1 MGKLKL
7 YLILAVTVALC
18 GMTGVYGQE
27 SGPAHT
33 VAEETLQVDASS
45 ATVLQWF
52 HRIEREKR
60 IVLSYNASLIDLNRV
75 IRVEKARRMTVAEL
89 LEVVLDGYVFK
100 TDFIPPRKLVI
111 QVREKE
117 NFYVSGT
124 VFEEGSKERLYGAV
138 VSLEDGKGKQWNCI
152 SDGNGV
158 FKLYAPEG
166 TYRLTVSYMGYSPY
180 NRQVRVDKDRFV
192 TAQLQPL
199 SFEME
204 EVTVES
210 EKRSEELGEL
220 TPSNMLAFSGNDLF
234 AQIWILPGVTSS
246 MAGSNF
252 QVDGGSSDENQFL
265 LDGVPVFHPGHIN
278 SLLPAFNGDAVKNMV
293 FHKGF
298 FDTHLEG
305 RLSSVTEVNLKE
317 GNKQKHV
324 GTLTLDMPA
333 ASATLEGP
341 IIKNKLSYMVSAR
354 RSWLDFF
361 DRLFS
366 EDNRLNHAS
375 YDYNAKLSYS
385 LSPVSSLSFLAYGA
399 RDDYHLP
406 LLSEDENT
414 SVLRWENQVYQL
426 TYQTQAGKLGN
437 RTSLFYSSH
446 SNRARSEMLGVEGD
460 GYIRSG
466 IRSVNVSTE
475 FDYTF
480 ENIYRAQW
488 GAKYSHEVYDL
499 ASFDGQEALRHEPV
513 TQASLFYDNHVRIT
527 PRLSGQIGVHGVA
540 YLPRNH
546 RSYYSIQPRM
556 SLKYFPGEKDLLY
569 LNFSKMEQ
577 FYHCLRL
584 FSWDMPTDFRMPS
597 IDGYKPRTS
606 EHYEAGWKHFLNND
620 AGGIGLL
627 QDTAQRGCPASGGVR
642 GRRTVGRVYH
652 GGKRRQLRSEDVL
665 LQGLEAM
672 EAATVVHVRTDA
684 GMVSRTGGQRQDAF
698 AVRHTAPAECRPV
711 VPVECPF
718 ALLRGRHDALGQGH
732 RPRRELRPAAC
743 LGVQTAPPADE
754 LPDRRGL
761 FLPESIRRETPFAA
775 FRAVQCTGKSTRR
788 GCAELLLRTLE
799 EQLPAL
805 CGHQFPLLV
814 QVQTLRT
821 HFMRAAHSRHTPFTM

>member
-7 YLILAVTVALC
+7 CLILAVTIALC

-278 SLLPAFNGDAVKNMV
+278 SLLPVFNGDAVKNMV
-293 FHKGF
+293 FQKGF

-341 IIKNKLSYMVSAR
+341 IIKDKLSYMFSAR

-527 PRLSGQIGVHGVA
+527 PRLSVQIVVHGVA

-606 EHYEAGWKHFLNND
+606 EHYEAGWKHFLNNGMLEVS
-620 AGGIGLL
+620 AYYK
-627 QDTAQRGCPASGGVR
+627 T
-642 GRRTVGRVYH
+642 RRN
-652 GGKRRQLRSEDVL
+652 
-665 LQGLEAM
+665 
-672 EAATVVHVRTDA
+672 VVA
-684 GMVSRTGGQRQDAF
+684 
-698 AVRHTAPAECRPV
+698 
-711 VPVECPF
+711 
-718 ALLRGRHDALGQGH
+718 
-732 RPRRELRPAAC
+732 LRPEVFVED
-743 LGVQTAPPADE
+743 GQWGEYIMV
-754 LPDRRGL
+754 
-761 FLPESIRRETPFAA
+761 
-775 FRAVQCTGKSTRR
+775 GKDDSYGARMY
-788 GCAELLLRTLE
+788 
-799 EQLPAL
+799 
-805 CGHQFPLLV
+805 FYKDW
-814 QVQTLRT
+814 
-821 HFMRAAHSRHTPFTM
+821 

>member
-1 MGKLKL
+1 MSKLKL
-7 YLILAVTVALC
+7 YLILTITVALC
-18 GMTGVYGQE
+18 GMTGVYGQG
-27 SGPAHT
+27 SRPVHT

-52 HRIEREKR
+52 HRIEREMR

-75 IRVEKARRMTVAEL
+75 IRVEKTQQMTVTEL

-124 VFEEGSKERLYGAV
+124 VFEKGSRERLYGAV
-138 VSLEDGKGKQWNCI
+138 VSLENETGKQWNCI
-152 SDGNGV
+152 SNDNGV

-166 TYRLTVSYMGYSPY
+166 GYKLTVSYMGYSPY
-180 NRQVRVDKDRFV
+180 SRHIKIDKDRFV
-192 TAQLQPL
+192 VTQLQPL
-199 SFEME
+199 SFEIE

-210 EKRSEELGEL
+210 EKRSDMLGEL

-252 QVDGGSSDENQFL
+252 QVDGGSSDENQVL

-278 SLLPAFNGDAVKNMV
+278 SLLPIFNGDAVKNV
-293 FHKGF
+293 IFHKGF

-361 DRLFS
+361 DRLLS

-437 RTSLFYSSH
+437 RTALFYSSH
-446 SNRARSEMLGVEGD
+446 SNRARSEMLGLDTEG
-460 GYIRSG
+460 YTHSG
-466 IRSVNVSTE
+466 IRSINVSTE

-488 GAKYSHEVYDL
+488 GARYSHEVYDL
-499 ASFDGQEALRHEPV
+499 VSLNEQAGTRHEPV
-513 TQASLFYDNHVRIT
+513 SQVSLFYDNHVRIT
-527 PRLSGQIGVHGVA
+527 PRLSVQVGVHGVG

-546 RSYYSIQPRM
+546 RAYYSIQPRL
-556 SLKYFPGEKDLLY
+556 SIKYFPGEEDLLY

-597 IDGYKPRTS
+597 IDGYKPRSS
-606 EHYEAGWKHFLNND
+606 EHYEAGWKHFLNEGMLEASVYYKTRRNVVALRPEAFVED
-620 AGGIGLL
+620 GEWGQYIMTGKGDSYGARLYFYKNWKRWKWQFSYTYARSREWFSILPENGKMPSLYDIPHQLNTALSYQLNTRSILSVGGM
-627 QDTAQRGCPASGGVR
+627 
-642 GRRTVGRVYH
+642 
-652 GGKRRQLRSEDVL
+652 LRSGKVIDLDENFDPLPVSGFRQNRQPLNYRIDVGYAYRKSFGEKLLSVRFGLYSVLGNPPEEDVL
-665 LQGLEAM
+665 NFYS
-672 EAATVVHVRTDA
+672 VHWKSNCLPYA
-684 GMVSRTGGQRQDAF
+684 GIS
-698 AVRHTAPAECRPV
+698 
-711 VPVECPF
+711 
-718 ALLRGRHDALGQGH
+718 
-732 RPRRELRPAAC
+732 
-743 LGVQTAPPADE
+743 
-754 LPDRRGL
+754 
-761 FLPESIRRETPFAA
+761 
-775 FRAVQCTGKSTRR
+775 FR
-788 GCAELLLRTLE
+788 
-799 EQLPAL
+799 
-805 CGHQFPLLV
+805 F
-814 QVQTLRT
+814 
-821 HFMRAAHSRHTPFTM
+821 

>member
-1 MGKLKL
+1 MSKLKL
-7 YLILAVTVALC
+7 YLILTVTVTLC
-18 GMTGVYGQE
+18 RMTGVYGQE
-27 SGPAHT
+27 SMPAHT

-52 HRIEREKR
+52 QRIEREKR
-60 IVLSYNASLIDLNRV
+60 IVLSYNASVIDLNRV
-75 IRVEKARRMTVAEL
+75 IKVERSQRMTVAQL
-89 LEVVLDGYVFK
+89 LEVVLHGYVFK

-124 VFEEGSKERLYGAV
+124 VFEKGSRERLYGAV
-138 VSLEDGKGKQWNCI
+138 VSLEDETGKQWNCI
-152 SDGNGV
+152 SNDNGV

-166 TYRLTVSYMGYSPY
+166 TYKLMVSYMGYNPY
-180 NRQVRVDKDRFV
+180 SRHIKIDKDRFV
-192 TAQLQPL
+192 VTQLQPL
-199 SFEME
+199 SFEIE

-210 EKRSEELGEL
+210 EKRSDALGEL

-278 SLLPAFNGDAVKNMV
+278 SLLPIFNGDAVKNV
-293 FHKGF
+293 IFHKGF

-361 DRLFS
+361 DRLLS

-375 YDYNAKLSYS
+375 YDYNAKLSYA

-406 LLSEDENT
+406 LLNENENT

-426 TYQTQAGKLGN
+426 VYHTQMGKLGN
-437 RTSLFYSSH
+437 RTALFYSSH
-446 SNRARSEMLGVEGD
+446 TNRARSEMLGLDTE
-460 GYIRSG
+460 GYIHSG

-488 GAKYSHEVYDL
+488 GARYSHEVYDL
-499 ASFDGQEALRHEPV
+499 VSFETQTGTRHEPV
-513 TQASLFYDNHVRIT
+513 SQVSLFYDNHIRIT
-527 PRLSGQIGVHGVA
+527 PRLSVQVGVHGVG

-546 RSYYSIQPRM
+546 RAYYSIQPRL
-556 SLKYFPGEKDLLY
+556 SIKYFPGEEDLLY

-597 IDGYKPRTS
+597 IDGYKPRSS
-606 EHYEAGWKHFLNND
+606 EHYEAGWKHFLNEGMLEASVYYKTRRNVIALRPEVFVED
-620 AGGIGLL
+620 GEWGQYIMTGKGDSYGARLYFYKNWKRWKWQLSYTYARSREWFSVLPENGKMPSLYDIPHQLNTALSYQLNTCSILSVGGMLRSGKVIDLDENFDPL
-627 QDTAQRGCPASGGVR
+627 PASGFR
-642 GRRTVGRVYH
+642 QNRLPLNYRIDVGYAYRKSF
-652 GGKRRQLRSEDVL
+652 GEKLLSLRFGLYSILGNPPEEDVL
-665 LQGLEAM
+665 NFYS
-672 EAATVVHVRTDA
+672 VHWKSNCLPYA
-684 GMVSRTGGQRQDAF
+684 GIS
-698 AVRHTAPAECRPV
+698 
-711 VPVECPF
+711 
-718 ALLRGRHDALGQGH
+718 
-732 RPRRELRPAAC
+732 
-743 LGVQTAPPADE
+743 
-754 LPDRRGL
+754 
-761 FLPESIRRETPFAA
+761 
-775 FRAVQCTGKSTRR
+775 FR
-788 GCAELLLRTLE
+788 
-799 EQLPAL
+799 
-805 CGHQFPLLV
+805 F
-814 QVQTLRT
+814 
-821 HFMRAAHSRHTPFTM
+821 

>member
-7 YLILAVTVALC
+7 CLILAVTVALC

-210 EKRSEELGEL
+210 EKQSEELGEL

-278 SLLPAFNGDAVKNMV
+278 SLLPVFNGDAVKNMV

-341 IIKNKLSYMVSAR
+341 IIKDKLSYMFSAR

-414 SVLRWENQVYQL
+414 SVLRWENQFYQL

-480 ENIYRAQW
+480 ENNHAPPLGTDRRSRRSLPATQPPLVLQHPATHVAEILPGRKRPAVPQLLEDGAVLPLPEAVQLGHAYRFPHAQHRRVQAAHI
-488 GAKYSHEVYDL
+488 GT
-499 ASFDGQEALRHEPV
+499 LRGGMETFPE
-513 TQASLFYDNHVRIT
+513 Q
-527 PRLSGQIGVHGVA
+527 
-540 YLPRNH
+540 RN
-546 RSYYSIQPRM
+546 
-556 SLKYFPGEKDLLY
+556 
-569 LNFSKMEQ
+569 
-577 FYHCLRL
+577 
-584 FSWDMPTDFRMPS
+584 
-597 IDGYKPRTS
+597 
-606 EHYEAGWKHFLNND
+606 

-732 RPRRELRPAAC
+732 RPRRELRPAAR

-761 FLPESIRRETPFAA
+761 FLPESVRRKTPVAA
-775 FRAVQCTGKSTRR
+775 FRAV
-788 GCAELLLRTLE
+788 
-799 EQLPAL
+799 
-805 CGHQFPLLV
+805 
-814 QVQTLRT
+814 
-821 HFMRAAHSRHTPFTM
+821 

>member
-7 YLILAVTVALC
+7 CLILAVTVALC

-278 SLLPAFNGDAVKNMV
+278 SLLPVFNGDAVKNMV

-341 IIKNKLSYMVSAR
+341 IIKDKLSYMFSAR

-414 SVLRWENQVYQL
+414 SVLRWENQFYQL

-527 PRLSGQIGVHGVA
+527 PRLSVQIGVHGVA

-556 SLKYFPGEKDLLY
+556 SLKYFPGEKDPAVPQLLEDGAVLPLPEAVQLGHAY
-569 LNFSKMEQ
+569 RFPHAQHRRVQAAHIGTLRGGMETFPEQ
-577 FYHCLRL
+577 R
-584 FSWDMPTDFRMPS
+584 
-597 IDGYKPRTS
+597 
-606 EHYEAGWKHFLNND
+606 N

-732 RPRRELRPAAC
+732 RPRRELRPAAR

-761 FLPESIRRETPFAA
+761 FLPESVRRKTPVAA
-775 FRAVQCTGKSTRR
+775 FRAV
-788 GCAELLLRTLE
+788 
-799 EQLPAL
+799 
-805 CGHQFPLLV
+805 
-814 QVQTLRT
+814 
-821 HFMRAAHSRHTPFTM
+821 

>member
-100 TDFIPPRKLVI
+100 TAFIPPRKLVI

-124 VFEEGSKERLYGAV
+124 VFEDGSKERLYGAV

-166 TYRLTVSYMGYSPY
+166 TYRFTVSYMGYSPF

-385 LSPVSSLSFLAYGA
+385 FSPVSSLSFLAYGA

-466 IRSVNVSTE
+466 NGQRI
-475 FDYTF
+475 
-480 ENIYRAQW
+480 
-488 GAKYSHEVYDL
+488 
-499 ASFDGQEALRHEPV
+499 DG
-513 TQASLFYDNHVRIT
+513 VRLYV
-527 PRLSGQIGVHGVA
+527 RE
-540 YLPRNH
+540 YLPCAVGSQILARGV
-546 RSYYSIQPRM
+546 RP
-556 SLKYFPGEKDLLY
+556 
-569 LNFSKMEQ
+569 
-577 FYHCLRL
+577 CLVRR
-584 FSWDMPTDFRMPS
+584 TGGPS
-597 IDGYKPRTS
+597 PRTGDS
-606 EHYEAGWKHFLNND
+606 GIALLRQPCAHHAPPLGTDRRSRRSLPAPQPPLVLQHPATHVAKILPGRKRPAVPQLLEDGAVLPLPEAVQLGHAYRFPHAQHRRVQAAHIGTLRGGMEAFPEQRD

-698 AVRHTAPAECRPV
+698 AVRHTAPAECRSV

-732 RPRRELRPAAC
+732 RPRRELRPAAR

-775 FRAVQCTGKSTRR
+775 FRAVQRTGKSTRR

>member
-7 YLILAVTVALC
+7 CLILAVTVALC

-278 SLLPAFNGDAVKNMV
+278 SLLPVFNGDAVKNMV

-341 IIKNKLSYMVSAR
+341 IIKDKLSYMFSAR

-414 SVLRWENQVYQL
+414 SVLRWENQFYQL

-446 SNRARSEMLGVEGD
+446 SNRARSEMLRVEGD

-480 ENIYRAQW
+480 ENNHAPPLGTDRRSRRSLPATQPPLVLQHPATHVAEILPGRKRPAVPQLLEDGAVLPLPEAVQLGHAYRFPHAQHRRVQAAHI
-488 GAKYSHEVYDL
+488 GT
-499 ASFDGQEALRHEPV
+499 LRGGMETFPE
-513 TQASLFYDNHVRIT
+513 Q
-527 PRLSGQIGVHGVA
+527 
-540 YLPRNH
+540 RN
-546 RSYYSIQPRM
+546 
-556 SLKYFPGEKDLLY
+556 
-569 LNFSKMEQ
+569 
-577 FYHCLRL
+577 
-584 FSWDMPTDFRMPS
+584 
-597 IDGYKPRTS
+597 
-606 EHYEAGWKHFLNND
+606 

-732 RPRRELRPAAC
+732 RPRRELRPAAR

-761 FLPESIRRETPFAA
+761 FLPESVRRKTPVAA
-775 FRAVQCTGKSTRR
+775 FRAV
-788 GCAELLLRTLE
+788 
-799 EQLPAL
+799 
-805 CGHQFPLLV
+805 
-814 QVQTLRT
+814 
-821 HFMRAAHSRHTPFTM
+821 